1 MSSQHLGGRGRYL
14 ARPHLKQNKTEKKSL
29 AMVVE
34 RKKINNTKGNLTIIL
49 VCISSNASLHF
60 HNPRLDSS
68 PHYLSFVVLN
78 MEWGKG

>member
-1 MSSQHLGGRGRYL
+1 
-14 ARPHLKQNKTEKKSL
+14 
-29 AMVVE
+29 MVVE